1 MAQWRL
7 LTWLQGLDLHR
18 IVASALEKDSDAA
31 SHVFLCGLRSRG
43 ELTQLLQSK
52 VVFESLVNVLW
63 THVGE
68 LQQAG
73 TADGSDDR
81 IASKFSGAVELSYS
95 GLDTFFNGL
104 EGVVGAPSPNVYDS
118 MATEH
123 VNGPDSVKQ
132 FVTGNYGIQT
142 TSQIE
147 WLYVV
152 GEGVSCDQ
160 LGLTCWPKES
170 EEKLAIH
177 HHRTRRPLANIQRA
191 AETRNEQLRRAGH
204 LLLITE
210 ELISANM
217 YTGPLFVKYNAV
229 LRGLQTDVPFLLSTM
244 VSLCCPEAVAR
255 GYAVGSVTIDEAK
268 SSLNTYTTTLHAIN
282 SAVIKLGKLT
292 KATKVYRGIA
302 GMALPA
308 EFWTP
313 NEVGVRGGVENA
325 FMSTTLERDVA
336 LGYAQGDG
344 IRMGIVLE
352 AQQGMVSRG
361 ADITWLSQYA
371 HEREI
376 LFGPLTGIEVLSIRM
391 EGSVVIIECAFSVCL
406 VTRTLEQVLNKRHG
420 LVKEM
425 GNNIVLEVPAAMQ
438 GTGINADTV
447 GDIAAE
453 LEQEL
458 AVKVL
463 HSEATAFND
472 DSHFVHAVQMMM
484 KLKHEAVGAKRVLTE
499 MQKLDPGVLVCH
511 AAAVV
516 ARLGQEDMA
525 IEMLARLP
533 KGDLA
538 HICKECLF
546 QKMLA
551 DEEPQVRAATARVL
565 SHLDTNVLAD
575 WAPSLMPLLCDPSES
590 VECSVLDTLSNMAP
604 ADLVEYEDSFFCTNG
619 GCRISW
625 LSACSLCQGA
635 VQAGRPSTAGS
646 IRAIRCADRRGI
658 CGRPKR
664 KWLSHSWCRTRAGVP
679 ITECTAACICR

>member
-313 NEVGVRGGVENA
+313 NEVRTLGHPYMLPLPRTLYANCRWASGVVLRTPLCQRRWSVMWHWVTPREMAFAWASCLRRNRAWCRGEQ
-325 FMSTTLERDVA
+325 T
-336 LGYAQGDG
+336 
-344 IRMGIVLE
+344 
-352 AQQGMVSRG
+352 SRG
-361 ADITWLSQYA
+361 CLSTPMSARSYSARSRASRSFQFA
-371 HEREI
+371 WRAPWSSSNVH
-376 LFGPLTGIEVLSIRM
+376 
-391 EGSVVIIECAFSVCL
+391 SVFA
-406 VTRTLEQVLNKRHG
+406 
-420 LVKEM
+420 
-425 GNNIVLEVPAAMQ
+425 
-438 GTGINADTV
+438 
-447 GDIAAE
+447 
-453 LEQEL
+453 
-458 AVKVL
+458 
-463 HSEATAFND
+463 
-472 DSHFVHAVQMMM
+472 
-484 KLKHEAVGAKRVLTE
+484 
-499 MQKLDPGVLVCH
+499 
-511 AAAVV
+511 
-516 ARLGQEDMA
+516 
-525 IEMLARLP
+525 
-533 KGDLA
+533 
-538 HICKECLF
+538 
-546 QKMLA
+546 
-551 DEEPQVRAATARVL
+551 
-565 SHLDTNVLAD
+565 
-575 WAPSLMPLLCDPSES
+575 W
-590 VECSVLDTLSNMAP
+590 
-604 ADLVEYEDSFFCTNG
+604 
-619 GCRISW
+619 
-625 LSACSLCQGA
+625 
-635 VQAGRPSTAGS
+635 
-646 IRAIRCADRRGI
+646 
-658 CGRPKR
+658 
-664 KWLSHSWCRTRAGVP
+664 
-679 ITECTAACICR
+679 